1 MDEDSLAPGVF
12 LFFRFDFV
20 RYVSCFCCLAGRYLP
35 KVKAKIIT
43 GGFMR
48 HSFVY
53 EQRVGVNWS
62 VERDPLLKGT
72 KCSHRLVIG
81 TSGPRVK
88 HVQPSHHFRLL
99 KRCCPDKRPSR
110 VLIPTRRRQKTED
123 WRRRTATQEASLDFV
138 LLFRGE

>member
-1 MDEDSLAPGVF
+1 M
-12 LFFRFDFV
+12 
-20 RYVSCFCCLAGRYLP
+20 P

-88 HVQPSHHFRLL
+88 HLQPSHHFRLL

-110 VLIPTRRRQKTED
+110 VLISTRRRRKTDD
-123 WRRRTATQEASLDFV
+123 WRRRTDGDARGVVKLCIIIWGSINKRRATARRIRHEAGIWNV
-138 LLFRGE
+138 K